1 MLKME
6 YSKYRRK
13 VKIKIMEVESRFDGS
28 VFLIANNTIV
38 EYFYLLYLWQFGGK
52 NTISVT

>member
-13 VKIKIMEVESRFDGS
+13 VNFKILEVESRFDGS

-38 EYFYLLYLWQFGGK
+38 EYFYLLYLWQFGGEK
-52 NTISVT
+52 HHLS